1 MSKVQH
7 GGQCSGQKPRSV
19 KGVTEALSSSE
30 KTLSQ
35 VGVMEPDLSWGDH
48 AGC

>member
-19 KGVTEALSSSE
+19 KGVTEGLFLYCEDS
-30 KTLSQ
+30 
-35 VGVMEPDLSWGDH
+35 EPDGSDG
-48 AGC
+48 A